1 MSSHSA
7 PVPFCIRWGIIAT
20 GSIAETFA
28 KDLLVDPA
36 SRGVTDVSHL
46 LVAVASSRSSEIASR
61 FINKVG
67 APSSCIAYGSY
78 DALVADPCVDVVYV
92 ASPHSHH
99 YQNAMLGLQAGKHV
113 LCEKPFTVT
122 AGQAHRLVET
132 ARARARFLMEAMW
145 TRFLPISAQIR
156 QEVQNGAIGPVI
168 RIFADNSIGTNA
180 LKEFKDSY
188 LTKKELAGGALLDL
202 GVYPIHWI
210 MQTLAP
216 RPDPKPSSILS
227 ATTPLLGAGVDES
240 TTILMAF
247 PVTSPSPVSV
257 QAVASSSLR
266 AMADPDGHTPVV
278 RIQGDRGEI
287 QIYGHSWCPS
297 KYRIIKRVQ
306 QFGIIGE
313 AEEFEYRVPGGAHG
327 LCFEADEVAR
337 CVRDERQESAVMPW
351 MESLTVIEI
360 LDVVRRAHGLFFSD
374 IVESDDY
381 PVTMPAKMN

>member
-1 MSSHSA
+1 
-7 PVPFCIRWGIIAT
+7 
-20 GSIAETFA
+20 
-28 KDLLVDPA
+28 
-36 SRGVTDVSHL
+36 
-46 LVAVASSRSSEIASR
+46 
-61 FINKVG
+61 
-67 APSSCIAYGSY
+67 
-78 DALVADPCVDVVYV
+78 
-92 ASPHSHH
+92 
-99 YQNAMLGLQAGKHV
+99 
-113 LCEKPFTVT
+113 
-122 AGQAHRLVET
+122 
-132 ARARARFLMEAMW
+132 
-145 TRFLPISAQIR
+145 
-156 QEVQNGAIGPVI
+156 
-168 RIFADNSIGTNA
+168 
-180 LKEFKDSY
+180 
-188 LTKKELAGGALLDL
+188 
-202 GVYPIHWI
+202 

-374 IVESDDY
+374 IVESDEY